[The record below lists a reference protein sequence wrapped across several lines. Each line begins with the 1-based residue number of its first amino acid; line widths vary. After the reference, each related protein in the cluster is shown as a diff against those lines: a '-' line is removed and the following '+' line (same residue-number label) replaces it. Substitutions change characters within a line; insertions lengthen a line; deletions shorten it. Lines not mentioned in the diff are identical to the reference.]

1 MDKNTIIYYLQHPE
15 ISDKLWETAEY
26 LERERLSLVEHLERE
41 IIYTGQVKVSYS
53 TPTEKMLRK
62 YRTELNQSYK
72 KTIEEIAMCKRIN
85 LIYKLLSIDDQ
96 KLLSDLYIEKI
107 GWKAVEIDSGINHRI
122 LVRKVNDIFNLM
134 CLMYDASLITDVKL
148 AKMGQ
153 QNEKAE
159 KEKQK
164 KAETIEGQT
173 TLYDFLGKEKQNEKK
188 E

>member
-1 MDKNTIIYYLQHPE
+1 M
-15 ISDKLWETAEY
+15 
-26 LERERLSLVEHLERE
+26 
-41 IIYTGQVKVSYS
+41 KVSYS
-53 TPTEKMLRK
+53 TPTAKTYKYHDVGDTIESTEKMLRK
-62 YRTELNQSYK
+62 YREELNQSYM

>member
-26 LERERLSLVEHLERE
+26 LERERLSLVE
-41 IIYTGQVKVSYS
+41 QVKVSYS
-53 TPTEKMLRK
+53 TPTAKTYKYHDLGDTIESTEKMLRK
-62 YRTELNQSYK
+62 YREELNQSYK

-159 KEKQK
+159 R
-164 KAETIEGQT
+164 T
-173 TLYDFLGKEKQNEKK
+173 
-188 E
+188 

>member
-1 MDKNTIIYYLQHPE
+1 MRALKKCCENTGKNY
-15 ISDKLWETAEY
+15 
-26 LERERLSLVEHLERE
+26 
-41 IIYTGQVKVSYS
+41 
-53 TPTEKMLRK
+53 M
-62 YRTELNQSYK
+62 

-159 KEKQK
+159 R
-164 KAETIEGQT
+164 T
-173 TLYDFLGKEKQNEKK
+173 
-188 E
+188 